1 MIVKHAMSRHIALV
15 NPTTPVKE
23 IWKLIFSKKI
33 NAVPV
38 VDARN
43 RLQGIIAKDD
53 LLTLLYPNYE
63 EYISDF
69 TSASDFEEMEK
80 KVRNIGQ
87 KTAGDIMKRRV
98 IFTWEETP
106 LMRALSRMIVR
117 HVDQLP
123 VLSQDY
129 KVVGMITKGDIFYAL
144 FKKKIEPAA
153 RAAARK
159 IRRK

>member
-1 MIVKHAMSRHIALV
+1 MIVKNAMSRHVTLV
-15 NPTTPVKE
+15 YPSTSIRE

-53 LLTLLYPNYE
+53 LLTILYPNYE
-63 EYISDF
+63 EYITDF
-69 TSASDFEEMEK
+69 TSASDFDEMEK
-80 KVRNIGQ
+80 KIRNIGQ
-87 KTAGDIMKRRV
+87 KTASDVMKRRV
-98 IFTWEETP
+98 IYTWEETP

-123 VLSQDY
+123 VLSEGN
-129 KVVGMITKGDIFYAL
+129 KVVGMITKGDIFGAL
-144 FKKKIEPAA
+144 FKHRLSVSFRKK
-153 RAAARK
+153 
-159 IRRK
+159 

>member
-1 MIVKHAMSRHIALV
+1 
-15 NPTTPVKE
+15 
-23 IWKLIFSKKI
+23 
-33 NAVPV
+33 
-38 VDARN
+38 
-43 RLQGIIAKDD
+43 
-53 LLTLLYPNYE
+53 
-63 EYISDF
+63 
-69 TSASDFEEMEK
+69 MEK

-129 KVVGMITKGDIFYAL
+129 KVVGMITKSDIFDEL
-144 FKKKIEPAA
+144 FKHRLSATFRKKITHH
-153 RAAARK
+153 
-159 IRRK
+159 